1 MGTSKTFQH
10 ADYELI
16 CSAQA
21 LDNGKFAPALVVSR
35 QRWPRRPRTIS
46 VRSEACLT
54 EDEAIGIAHAQGI
67 DWVQNYG

>member
-1 MGTSKTFQH
+1 MGASKTFHH

-21 LDNGKFAPALVVSR
+21 LDNGKFAPSLVVSR
-35 QRWPRRPRTIS
+35 QRWPTRPRTIS
-46 VRSEACLT
+46 VSSEACLT
-54 EDEAIGIAHAQGI
+54 EEEAIDVAHAQGV

>member
-1 MGTSKTFQH
+1 MGASKTFHH

-21 LDNGKFAPALVVSR
+21 LDNGKYAPALVVCK
-35 QRWPRRPRTIS
+35 QHWPKRPRTIS

-54 EDEAIGIAHAQGI
+54 EEAAMDVAHAQGV
-67 DWVQNYG
+67 DWIQNYG